1 MTDKTLTGAEP
12 AVEKEILPDEKVR
25 SVVELINSGADEDIS
40 KINRL
45 IAEYKFSSLKLA
57 EIIRLSPLQK
67 FLNVNVSVLHP
78 KVVVRVIAC
87 CVNVINLSRDVE
99 LVSKC
104 QKILDV
110 ACDRLYYV
118 NFGNDELLE
127 LADIDYSKVT
137 DYLVS
142 ISNNFD
148 LQAKILL
155 SEENANHVVDILNS
169 GDMEKL
175 KSINRM
181 IEEYKFNH
189 HRLAYILLKT
199 PIELL
204 ENMPADFLITKIIIR
219 VIACAVLELKR
230 NRDLSAD
237 ERDRFQRIYN
247 KAYSVLQERNL
258 TTDDYLELARIPDEK
273 LLQLANVS
281 NHFGVQNMVIETSL
295 LAGITVRS

>member
-1 MTDKTLTGAEP
+1 MTDKTFTGTGP
-12 AVEKEILPDEKVR
+12 VTEKEILPDEKVQH
-25 SVVELINSGADEDIS
+25 VVDLINSGTDEDIS

-67 FLNVNVSVLHP
+67 FLNVNLSVLHP
-78 KVVVRVIAC
+78 KVVVRVIAS
-87 CVNVINLSRDVE
+87 CVNVINMSSDIE
-99 LVSKC
+99 LVKKC
-104 QKILDV
+104 QNILDV

-118 NFGNDELLE
+118 NFGNDELLD

-142 ISNNFD
+142 VSNNFD

-169 GDMEKL
+169 GDIEKL
-175 KSINRM
+175 KTINRM
-181 IEEYKFNH
+181 IEEYKFSH
-189 HRLAYILLKT
+189 HRLAYILLNT
-199 PIELL
+199 PVELL

-230 NRDLSAD
+230 NKELSAD
-237 ERDRFQRIYN
+237 ERNRFERIYN
-247 KAYSVLQERNL
+247 RAYSILQERNL
-258 TTDDYLELARIPDEK
+258 ATDDYMELAQIPDEK

-281 NHFGVQNMVIETSL
+281 NHFGVQNMVMETSR
-295 LAGITVRS
+295 LAGITIRS